1 LERRLRTPDFR
12 GRLRV
17 AAQAEHGHGLQT
29 AQLGL
34 VRLLEAWRD
43 EQRTAREYYRRC
55 VVVLADFTDGV
66 FALVGVLL
74 GGLLT
79 SAWAYISERRK
90 IRTSLYV
97 AAFSC
102 LTRWRKVES
111 ARRTKP
117 ASLDNEVTKLGRD
130 LDAYMVAIPQVVGR
144 RERNRHWVIYDEM
157 VKIFGER
164 DLAQP
169 LPKDAAQKV
178 ERSVDGLDEE
188 VRREF
193 GRRSFLVRLF
203 RRGHAVPESS
213 PRP

>member
-1 LERRLRTPDFR
+1 
-12 GRLRV
+12 
-17 AAQAEHGHGLQT
+17 
-29 AQLGL
+29 
-34 VRLLEAWRD
+34 
-43 EQRTAREYYRRC
+43 
-55 VVVLADFTDGV
+55 VVVLADFMDGV

-130 LDAYMVAIPQVVGR
+130 LDAYMVAIPQVGR

-157 VKIFGER
+157 VKVFGER

-169 LPKDAAQKV
+169 LPKDAAEKV
-178 ERSVDGLDEE
+178 ESAVDRLDKE

-203 RRGHAVPESS
+203 GRGHALPESS